1 MKRVRPLASRHAP
14 IIAVLAAGAVFRA
27 LTQIAYGPALYY
39 YDSLS
44 YLARSRSGLFLS
56 PDQPAGYPFGIRA
69 VRFLGGGLGTVTVAQ
84 HIAGLATGLLV
95 YVVIWRL
102 SARCWLATIGAAVVV
117 LDGYAIAIEQ
127 YLMSEALFDLLVAA
141 SAALALLGRRRLT
154 FAASGAV
161 LAAACLVRPVGLFC
175 VPVWLVLALWR
186 YRWSWTVLACA
197 AAVLVPLLGYAA
209 ANEGAT
215 GNFALTEDTAWLL
228 YGRIGPIG
236 DCSGV
241 SIPQSDRV
249 LCPHSS
255 QLRRSVNFYLFSPSS
270 PAVRAFGPHLVDAP
284 ARVDRILFGYSLRV
298 MAQRP
303 LRYTGLVAGDLVR
316 FFVPGARSDYPT
328 EDGPITLPRPGP
340 WLWPV
345 YRPRQRVPAKQL
357 RAYVGVVH
365 TVRPLLALF
374 GLLGVVALVL
384 RPQPVRR
391 AADPRLGAIGFL
403 LSMTLA
409 LMVGSALSHFERRYA
424 LPTVPLLT
432 SCGLLAAV
440 VLRERLAMIG
450 QAWRSRHRLPTNRSS
465 SSGGPPY
472 APSSRMH

>member
-1 MKRVRPLASRHAP
+1 MSR
-14 IIAVLAAGAVFRA
+14 AAIGM
-27 LTQIAYGPALYY
+27 
-39 YDSLS
+39 
-44 YLARSRSGLFLS
+44 
-56 PDQPAGYPFGIRA
+56 AGFS
-69 VRFLGGGLGTVTVAQ
+69 
-84 HIAGLATGLLV
+84 ATG
-95 YVVIWRL
+95 
-102 SARCWLATIGAAVVV
+102 
-117 LDGYAIAIEQ
+117 
-127 YLMSEALFDLLVAA
+127 
-141 SAALALLGRRRLT
+141 
-154 FAASGAV
+154 GAV

-345 YRPRQRVPAKQL
+345 YRPRQRVPG
-357 RAYVGVVH
+357 RRTRGS
-365 TVRPLLALF
+365 RPGGRRWHGDARSQRSQRLEPGASRHLAS
-374 GLLGVVALVL
+374 G
-384 RPQPVRR
+384 
-391 AADPRLGAIGFL
+391 IGQRFCQSDRCATRSMQSL
-403 LSMTLA
+403 LSA
-409 LMVGSALSHFERRYA
+409 SER
-424 LPTVPLLT
+424 
-432 SCGLLAAV
+432 CG
-440 VLRERLAMIG
+440 
-450 QAWRSRHRLPTNRSS
+450 
-465 SSGGPPY
+465 
-472 APSSRMH
+472 APG